1 MHFYLGD
8 YHGLKLMTVK
18 IVREQRRMA
27 NLALRPDTELR
38 HFVTDRPELVIR
50 RGPSQAP
57 PNTEQGEQ

>member
-1 MHFYLGD
+1 
-8 YHGLKLMTVK
+8 MTVK

-50 RGPSQAP
+50 RGPSHAP